1 MNNML
6 PDNFKNEVY
15 KYAKVVFLSSLL
27 FVGFSTYISLRRG
40 YYDLYIINKVL
51 AGVAAIDFS
60 IIILLGPL
68 SRLFN
73 FVDKHLQ
80 LRKEFGIVGMV
91 LAVTHAVSSFFFL
104 SNKFPLTFYFEK
116 QLLPFIF
123 GLIAIAILIGLFIIS
138 FEKIIIL
145 LGRAR
150 WWKISYWGMRVLFA
164 LTVLHVF
171 VMKWNGWVDWYMKG
185 GTKELVH
192 PEWPGGGLLVG
203 WFVAFVLLV
212 RIAELFGPRI
222 GKIMWYLTVVLLPI
236 IYFLTFWRGTSLFLK

>member
-1 MNNML
+1 ML
-6 PDNFKNEVY
+6 TESLKYELQ
-15 KYAKVVFLSSLL
+15 KYAKVVFVSVLL

-60 IIILLGPL
+60 IIILLGSL

-73 FVDKHLQ
+73 FVDKHLE

-104 SNKFPLTFYFEK
+104 SNKFPPKFYFEN

-123 GLIAIAILIGLFIIS
+123 GLIAIAILISLFIIS

-145 LGRAR
+145 LGRDR
-150 WWKISYWGMRVLFA
+150 WWKISYWGMRGLFVL
-164 LTVLHVF
+164 TILHVF

-192 PEWPGGGLLVG
+192 PEWPGGGLIVG
-203 WFVAFVLLV
+203 WFLAFTLLV
-212 RIAELFGPRI
+212 RSAELFRPRI
-222 GKIMWYLTVVLLPI
+222 GKIVWYLTVVLLPI
-236 IYFLTFWRGTSLFLK
+236 IYFLTFWRGSYIFLK